1 MLLYGQSLFVKK
13 RKRGHRWIHA
23 VFGLAF
29 LASLFFADL
38 FASQEYMRLR
48 PTVSGGPT
56 VRPEVFRV
64 SEHGFLP
71 PGAPS
76 LARIS
81 IIIDDLGETADLRDA
96 VLKVRLP
103 LTLAILPG
111 YDYSRDSALWA
122 HDHGYEVIVHLPMEP
137 EKYPGENPGP
147 DALLSGM
154 RLNDLITTTERA
166 IDDIPY
172 ASGVNNHMGSRFTK
186 QRAKLAPV
194 LDIIASRGLYFIDSR
209 TSARSIGYELAKEKG
224 IRSGERTLF
233 LDDPQDTETIQMRL
247 AELVALA
254 RRDGQAVA
262 IGHFRAATLAALQ
275 SLEASS
281 YPDIRFTY
289 ASEITQ

>member
-1 MLLYGQSLFVKK
+1 M
-13 RKRGHRWIHA
+13 
-23 VFGLAF
+23 FGLAF

-48 PTVSGGPT
+48 PSVPAGPA
-56 VRPEVFRV
+56 VRPEVFHV

-71 PGAPS
+71 PSTQS
-76 LARIS
+76 LSRVS
-81 IIIDDLGETADLRDA
+81 IIIDDLGETSELRGA

-111 YDYSRDSALWA
+111 CQYSRDSALWA
-122 HDHGYEVIVHLPMEP
+122 HNHGYEVMVHLPMEP
-137 EKYPGENPGP
+137 EKYPVENPGP
-147 DALLSGM
+147 DALFSAM
-154 RLNDLITTTERA
+154 RLNDLINTTERA

-233 LDDPQDTETIQMRL
+233 LDDPQDKETIEMRL
-247 AELVALA
+247 AELIALA

-262 IGHFRAATLAALQ
+262 IGHFRSATLAALQ
-275 SLEASS
+275 SLDASS